1 MRVYNATSLQ
11 VRHESAATRARPP
24 GHHHPP
30 ACHPAGALVCHFGK
44 SRWVVRCGEVGSVA
58 RCVVGRWGGGES
70 LCVCGGGGGPG
81 GGGQQAGCAPS
92 QQLGL
97 TCPSQLPFIC
107 VQTMVARLG
116 LARNLRRKCRCQAG
130 DVQLVVAWRS
140 VVQCWLRD
148 CLHSV
153 DHPCAACPPGA
164 TGAHAH
170 QNPNPKP

>member
-1 MRVYNATSLQ
+1 MSQPPHVPAPLAT
-11 VRHESAATRARPP
+11 TT
-24 GHHHPP
+24 HPP
-30 ACHPAGALVCHFGK
+30 AIPQVPWYVILGNHGGL
-44 SRWVVRCGEVGSVA
+44 CGVA
-58 RCVVGRWGGGES
+58 RWGVWRGVWWGGGGGVRV
-70 LCVCGGGGGPG
+70 CVCVGGGGGPG